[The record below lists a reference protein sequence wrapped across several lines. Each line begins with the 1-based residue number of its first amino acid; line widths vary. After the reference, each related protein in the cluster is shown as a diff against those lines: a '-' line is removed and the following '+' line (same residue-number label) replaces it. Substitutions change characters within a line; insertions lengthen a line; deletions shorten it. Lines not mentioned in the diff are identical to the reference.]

1 MAGLRKRSGLRRG
14 VLTPVAISALW
25 VACAGLIS
33 LSGCAG
39 TSGQEISRVK
49 AAAGDSAKK
58 WIAQNK
64 PGSEELIEQADRGV
78 VLGGGG
84 QEAS

>member
-1 MAGLRKRSGLRRG
+1 MVGLKRSGLRRG

-39 TSGQEISRVK
+39 TRGQEVSQVK
-49 AAAGDSAKK
+49 AAADDSARK
-58 WIAQNK
+58 WIAQNRLGNEK
-64 PGSEELIEQADRGV
+64 LPALSLIHI
-78 VLGGGG
+78 
-84 QEAS
+84 